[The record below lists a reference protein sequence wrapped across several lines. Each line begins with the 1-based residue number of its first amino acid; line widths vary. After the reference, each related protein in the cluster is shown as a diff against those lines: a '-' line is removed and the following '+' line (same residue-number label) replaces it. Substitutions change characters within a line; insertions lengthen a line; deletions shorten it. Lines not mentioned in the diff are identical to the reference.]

1 LFFPEFKLE
10 RYFARYEFTAER
22 LLCCSDIEGWSM
34 ADVLAL
40 ADEEC
45 RALWEGLTLGYTES
59 TGHPLLRREI
69 ARLYGLEAE
78 DILTFAGAEEAIL
91 AALSA
96 LLGPG
101 DHALVTWP
109 GYQSLH
115 EVARATGA
123 EVERLEL
130 REQEG
135 WRLPEPRLKPNTRLV
150 VVNFPHN
157 PTGAVL
163 TREELDYLLAL
174 PVTIFSDEVY
184 RGLEYGPTLP
194 AAASLSE
201 TALSLGVMSKAY
213 GMAGLRIGWL
223 ACRDRALLRRIA
235 TFKDYT
241 TICSSAPA
249 EILALIALRAH
260 ERVLARNRA
269 LVEANLRL
277 VDDFFARHAD
287 RLGWVRPQAG
297 CIGFPRL
304 LRDNVED
311 FCRQLVEREST
322 LLLPGSV
329 YDFPG
334 QHFRLGYGRTDLAA
348 GLERLARFLQV
359 VKPP

>member
-1 LFFPEFKLE
+1 MFFPDFKLE

-22 LLCCSDIEGWSM
+22 LLCCSDLQGWPM
-34 ADVLAL
+34 AEVLAL
-40 ADEEC
+40 ADDEC
-45 RALWEGLTLGYTES
+45 RALWDGLTLGYTES
-59 TGHPLLRREI
+59 AGHPLLRAEI
-69 ARLYGLEAE
+69 ARLYGLAAE
-78 DILTFAGAEEAIL
+78 DVLTFAGAEEAIL
-91 AALSA
+91 AALSV

-130 REQEG
+130 REEDS
-135 WRLPEPRLKPNTRLV
+135 WRLPRVPLRANTKLV
-150 VVNFPHN
+150 VINFPHN

-163 TREELDYLLAL
+163 TRRELDELLAL
-174 PVTIFSDEVY
+174 PVRVFSDEVY

-194 AAASLSE
+194 AAASLADS
-201 TALSLGVMSKAY
+201 ALSLGVMSKAY

-223 ACRDRALLRRIA
+223 ACRDRALLKKIA
-235 TFKDYT
+235 AFKDYT
-241 TICSSAPA
+241 TICCSAPA
-249 EILALIALRAH
+249 EILALIALRAND
-260 ERVLARNRA
+260 RVLARNRA
-269 LVEANLRL
+269 LVEANLRR

-287 RLGWVRPQAG
+287 RVSWVRPQAG

-304 LRDNVED
+304 LRDDVEE
-311 FCRQLVEREST
+311 FCRALVEREST

-348 GLERLARFLQV
+348 GLERLARFLKAGQ
-359 VKPP
+359 